1 MASRLAGG
9 PVRPPVSDSSEHFP
23 SLGGGSA
30 PPALQP
36 SSGKGKQQQQ
46 GAVDEEDVPPVK
58 AGKKKKGK
66 RQVDPSLLGFSVES
80 NRIMQGAI
88 ERAD

>member
-1 MASRLAGG
+1 MASRLGGG

-23 SLGGGSA
+23 SLGGA
-30 PPALQP
+30 PSGPQP
-36 SSGKGKQQQQ
+36 TFGKGKGGQQ
-46 GAVDEEDVPPVK
+46 GAGAEEDNEAPGK

-80 NRIMQGAI
+80 NRIMQGSI